1 MFGSPVP
8 SDCVGSLRAGW
19 LRAQFTRLSALRRC
33 LEAATITHILYTPIT
48 LTMFL
53 YMVLHLRKQLEDS
66 KDKYTIL

>member
-33 LEAATITHILYTPIT
+33 LEAATITHILYTDYSNNVSVHGFT
-48 LTMFL
+48 NFRET
-53 YMVLHLRKQLEDS
+53 
-66 KDKYTIL
+66 T